1 MATAIV
7 RARRNVLD
15 GTCKGEPLKVIY
27 SKKEPSRKYVWAAPN
42 GGYYVWNGHKWVPR
56 TCHCRKEEPK
66 QKCCEDYVTKNWA
79 ESKLNNLR
87 RDLVEKMKKL
97 IPSGGSSEG
106 INELQEYVES
116 QVSAINN
123 EITRLN
129 SVDTSVNQSI
139 QNLNDV
145 DTITNERLESLEAH
159 DTMNCVTAVDV

>member
-1 MATAIV
+1 
-7 RARRNVLD
+7 
-15 GTCKGEPLKVIY
+15 
-27 SKKEPSRKYVWAAPN
+27 
-42 GGYYVWNGHKWVPR
+42 
-56 TCHCRKEEPK
+56 
-66 QKCCEDYVTKNWA
+66 
-79 ESKLNNLR
+79 
-87 RDLVEKMKKL
+87 MKKL